1 MLCENNKSVY
11 MMYTA
16 WSRKGT
22 DMFCG
27 RYVYRF
33 LHSWKDD
40 LFVITDVRILHIYCK
55 KYKIYILLLFQGSL
69 FKFSVFVHSH
79 KNLLQPH
86 FTIQDPFQTIRHL
99 LHSYFIE
106 IIQKVYIR

>member
-1 MLCENNKSVY
+1 
-11 MMYTA
+11 
-16 WSRKGT
+16 
-22 DMFCG
+22 MFCG

-33 LHSWKDD
+33 LHLCKDD
-40 LFVITDVRILHIYCK
+40 LLVITDVYILRVNCK
-55 KYKIYILLLFQGSL
+55 KYKIYILLFFQGSL
-69 FKFSVFVHSH
+69 FKISVFVHSH